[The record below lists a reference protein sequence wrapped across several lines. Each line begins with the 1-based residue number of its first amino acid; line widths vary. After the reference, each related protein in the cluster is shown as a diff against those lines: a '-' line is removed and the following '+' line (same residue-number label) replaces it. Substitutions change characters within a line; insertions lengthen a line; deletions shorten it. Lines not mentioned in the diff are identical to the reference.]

1 MDIGFIGAGKVGFSL
16 GKYFS
21 QNKVNVT
28 GYYSRTEKSA
38 SEASKFTNS
47 KMYKNL
53 DNLIKDSDTIFIT
66 ISDDSIYDIWQKISV
81 LNIKG
86 KILCHT
92 SGSLSSK
99 VFSNISNSGAFGYSI
114 HPMFP
119 FSDKYN
125 SYKSLESASFTI
137 EGKEERLDYL
147 CSFLESLG
155 NIVIKINSE
164 KKALYHLSNVM
175 VSNLALSLINLGCNY
190 LQECGISHEE
200 AINGLFPL
208 IQHNINN
215 IKSKGFIDSLTGP
228 VERCDLGTIKHHI
241 EAMPRED
248 LKLYKALSLNLIEL
262 SKIKNPQTNYENL
275 QKFLGGL

>member
-1 MDIGFIGAGKVGFSL
+1 MEIGFIGSGKVGFSL

-21 QNKVNVT
+21 ESKVNIT

-38 SEASKFTNS
+38 SEASRFTNS
-47 KMYKNL
+47 KRYEKL
-53 DNLIKDSDTIFIT
+53 DDLIKVSDTIFIT
-66 ISDDSIYDIWQKISV
+66 TPDDSIYDIWQKISI

-86 KILCHT
+86 KIICHT

-99 VFSNISNSGAFGYSI
+99 IFSNINNSGAFGYSI

-125 SYKSLESASFTI
+125 SYKGLKSACFSI
-137 EGKEERLDYL
+137 EGDEQRLGYL

-155 NIVIKINSE
+155 NTVVKVDSE
-164 KKALYHLSNVM
+164 RKSLYHLSNVM

-190 LQECGISHEE
+190 LEECGMSHEE
-200 AINGLFPL
+200 ALKGLFPL
-208 IQHNINN
+208 IEHNINN

-241 EAMPRED
+241 NAVPKQD
-248 LKLYKALSLNLIEL
+248 VQLYKALSLNLVEL
-262 SKIKNPQTNYENL
+262 SKAKNPHRNYDDL
-275 QKFLGGL
+275 QEYLGGL